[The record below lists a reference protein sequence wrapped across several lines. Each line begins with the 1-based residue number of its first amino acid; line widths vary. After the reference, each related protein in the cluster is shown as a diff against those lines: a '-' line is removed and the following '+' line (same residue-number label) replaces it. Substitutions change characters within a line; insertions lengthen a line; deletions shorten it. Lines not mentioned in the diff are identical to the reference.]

1 MQVHFSAEESNL
13 LAEIFVNEGD
23 PAGLLARVSAHDL
36 RFDFDEL
43 DQLREIL
50 VADWSN
56 ITQEIDACRN
66 PQARH
71 ALELRQGKL
80 ESMIERVSEACATL

>member
-1 MQVHFSAEESNL
+1 MQLYFSTEESNL
-13 LAEIFVNEGD
+13 LAEILLKQGD
-23 PAGLLARVSAHDL
+23 PAGLLGRASVHDL

-50 VADWSN
+50 VANWSN
-56 ITQEIDACRN
+56 ITQEIDACGD

-71 ALELRQGKL
+71 ALEVRQGKL